1 VAVRRK
7 KKVAGYARVSTDREE
22 QATIY
27 EAQMTYYKTYIEG
40 HDDWEFVGMY
50 SDEGITATNTKKR
63 DGFNQMVEDALDGKI
78 DLIRTKSVSRFAR
91 NTVDSLTTIRKLK
104 EKGIEVYFEKENIWT
119 LDAKGEL
126 MITIMSSL
134 AQEESRSISENT
146 TWGKR
151 KQFADG
157 KGSVAY
163 SWFLGY
169 DKDFKINEEQAAT
182 VRLIYRLFPQYY
194 VEEHHEAIIPPA
206 QFDFVQ
212 AELTRREQNGRYSGV
227 SIFSNKIKCGCC
239 GGWYGSKVWHSTDK
253 YRKVIYRC
261 NRKYGKDTPPC
272 NIPHLTEEEIKQM
285 FLKSL
290 NALVDAKEETIENL
304 QGLIETVCQMES
316 LDAEQERL
324 EQELRIIAEN
334 LANLIRENAS
344 VALDQTEQAEKEKKL
359 RTLYGEKHS
368 RFQELEALIQ
378 EKNDTK
384 EILTN
389 FITKLEDLM
398 GEQTEFRE
406 ELWGGL
412 VDHIRIDEK
421 RSTVVFRGGIEIT
434 I

>member
-1 VAVRRK
+1 
-7 KKVAGYARVSTDREE
+7 
-22 QATIY
+22 
-27 EAQMTYYKTYIEG
+27 MTYYKTYIEG